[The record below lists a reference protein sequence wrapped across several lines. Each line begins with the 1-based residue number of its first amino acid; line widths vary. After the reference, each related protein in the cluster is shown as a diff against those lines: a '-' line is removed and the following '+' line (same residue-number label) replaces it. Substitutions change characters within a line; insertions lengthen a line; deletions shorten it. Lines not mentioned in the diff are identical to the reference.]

1 MNQAPTFQQFW
12 DAYGLKRDRIA
23 AERAWSRLTAKDK
36 RMAIRAIDDYAADCA
51 RRGISRMYAQGYL
64 SHRRFEDDFTAPD
77 KEAQAIAAPI
87 NSAPR
92 PTGAAS
98 RPSVGATPRPTG
110 SPGSVGSGCAA
121 AKMQEW

>member
-23 AERAWSRLTAKDK
+23 AERVWNRLTAKDK
-36 RMAIRAIDDYAADCA
+36 RKAIRAIDDYTADCA

-64 SHRRFEDDFTAPD
+64 SHRRFEDDFTVPD
-77 KEAQAIAAPI
+77 KEAPTTVAPI

-92 PTGAAS
+92 PNSSA
-98 RPSVGATPRPTG
+98 PRPNSSAPRPNG
-110 SPGSVGSGCAA
+110 ALGSVGSGCAA

>member
-23 AERAWSRLTAKDK
+23 AERVWNRLTAKDK
-36 RMAIRAIDDYAADCA
+36 RKAIRAIDDYTADCA

-77 KEAQAIAAPI
+77 KEAPAA
-87 NSAPR
+87 
-92 PTGAAS
+92 T
-98 RPSVGATPRPTG
+98 VGTTPRPNSSIPRPNG
-110 SPGSVGSGCAA
+110 ALGSVGSGCAA
-121 AKMQEW
+121 APVPSPMQEW

>member
-23 AERAWSRLTAKDK
+23 AERVWNRLTAKDK
-36 RMAIRAIDDYAADCA
+36 RMAIRAIDDYTADCA

-77 KEAQAIAAPI
+77 KEAPATAPVGTI

-92 PTGAAS
+92 PTGAL
-98 RPSVGATPRPTG
+98 
-110 SPGSVGSGCAA
+110 GSVGSGCAA

>member
-23 AERAWSRLTAKDK
+23 AERVWNRLTAKDK

-77 KEAQAIAAPI
+77 KEAQASPVG
-87 NSAPR
+87 P
-92 PTGAAS
+92 AS
-98 RPSVGATPRPTG
+98 RPSVAPASSARR
-110 SPGSVGSGCAA
+110 SLGSVGSGCAA

>member
-23 AERAWSRLTAKDK
+23 AERVWNRLTAKDK
-36 RMAIRAIDDYAADCA
+36 RKALRAIDDYAADCA
-51 RRGISRMYAQGYL
+51 QRGISRMYAQGYL

-77 KEAQAIAAPI
+77 KEAPATVAPI

-92 PTGAAS
+92 PTATAPCPNSGAH
-98 RPSVGATPRPTG
+98 RPSGAL
-110 SPGSVGSGCAA
+110 GSVGSGCAA

>member
-23 AERAWSRLTAKDK
+23 AERAWNKLTAKDK
-36 RMAIRAIDDYAADCA
+36 RKALRAIDDYAADCA

-77 KEAQAIAAPI
+77 KEAAAAPGPAYRP
-87 NSAPR
+87 NVGSVSSAR
-92 PTGAAS
+92 RS
-98 RPSVGATPRPTG
+98 L
-110 SPGSVGSGCAA
+110 GSVGSGCAA
-121 AKMQEW
+121 APTPAPMQEW

>member
-1 MNQAPTFQQFW
+1 MNKAPTFQQFW

-36 RMAIRAIDDYAADCA
+36 RMALRAIDDYAADCA
-51 RRGISRMYAQGYL
+51 QRGISRMYAQGYL

-77 KEAQAIAAPI
+77 KEAPATVAP
-87 NSAPR
+87 
-92 PTGAAS
+92 AS
-98 RPSVGATPRPTG
+98 RPSVAPASSARR
-110 SPGSVGSGCAA
+110 SLGSVGSGCAA

>member
-23 AERAWSRLTAKDK
+23 AERAWNRLTAKDK
-36 RMAIRAIDDYAADCA
+36 RMAIRAIDDYAADCNC
-51 RRGISRMYAQGYL
+51 RGISRMYAQGYL

-77 KEAQAIAAPI
+77 KEAPTTVVSPASHPTVGPAS
-87 NSAPR
+87 SAR
-92 PTGAAS
+92 RS
-98 RPSVGATPRPTG
+98 L
-110 SPGSVGSGCAA
+110 GSVGSGCAA